1 MINKDEMYTSSIQI
15 LDKRLEMIN
24 ISLETIFKVFSNIN
38 LIKINMEIQNEL
50 YNTEINNIDI
60 LFNNGKITKED
71 WVNYRTELK
80 DAHIKT
86 LKSTMDS
93 VNTISTFI
101 NNSDKKE

>member
-1 MINKDEMYTSSIQI
+1 MINKDEMYISSIKI
-15 LDKRLEMIN
+15 LDKRLEMID

-71 WVNYRTELK
+71 WVKYRTELK